1 MEDPKRLRTKIRL
14 DLNDVRNQ
22 IEELEIVLK
31 RNKTKDNIET
41 HRKLIEYE
49 EKLKDQYERMTG
61 ISIDQATTLVSG
73 KAAVKVK
80 SAFPSILGMIAG
92 LLFGWGFYNA
102 GLQGVVWESTDPTP
116 LDLINFF
123 QGSNDPVPSSLTLVG
138 GLTYSTSNAL
148 IVGPLGASILLILLR
163 GLLANNRTKIIEFVD
178 ALAHIAIAGF
188 FIYLIQIPTTNAD
201 VLEGIEDNMFI
212 LGLVV
217 LAAGVLISLTA
228 IEDIGG
234 FSKTVKL
241 LMGLLILYTAV
252 QIILISNVEAADFS
266 SKLLNSWPWF
276 ITPLMLAGFLSAFY
290 DLVQYRNIKAENKVF
305 TS

>member
-1 MEDPKRLRTKIRL
+1 L

-31 RNKTKDNIET
+31 RNRTKDNIET

-49 EKLKDQYERMTG
+49 EKLKDQYEKMTG
-61 ISIDQATTLVSG
+61 ISIDQATALAAG
-73 KAAVKVK
+73 KVAVKVK

-102 GLQGVVWESTDPTP
+102 VLQGIEGFGP
-116 LDLINFF
+116 LDLVNFF
-123 QGSNDPVPSSLTLVG
+123 QGSNDPVPSSLSLVA

-163 GLLANNRTKIIEFVD
+163 GILANNRTKIIELVD
-178 ALAHIAIAGF
+178 ALAHLAIAGF
-188 FIYLIQIPTTNAD
+188 FIYLIQIPETNAE

-217 LAAGVLISLTA
+217 LAAGILISLTA
-228 IEDIGG
+228 IEDNGG
-234 FSKTVKL
+234 FSKAIKVFI
-241 LMGLLILYTAV
+241 GLLILYTAV
-252 QIILISNVEAADFS
+252 QIILISNVESADFS

-290 DLVQYRNIKAENKVF
+290 DLVQYRNIQAENKIF
-305 TS
+305 TSSG